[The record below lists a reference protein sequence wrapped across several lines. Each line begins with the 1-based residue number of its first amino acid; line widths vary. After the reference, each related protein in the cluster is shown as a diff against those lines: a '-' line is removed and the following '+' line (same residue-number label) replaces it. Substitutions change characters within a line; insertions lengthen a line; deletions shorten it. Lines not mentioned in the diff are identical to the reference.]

1 MYNIISNINS
11 LLEAV
16 GSDWYSIKRLT
27 INNILKMPNYSIGI
41 EILIKN
47 LKPYGYA
54 SKSGKPIYFYLDKE
68 SAPNNIL
75 YRASSNKY
83 DEAFLF
89 SPGERVSQGTANVY
103 NKLISDVLPSWKNFP
118 RRNNSVICTNNYSI
132 AEDYTEYSM
141 RRGGVVYIVI
151 PPDDAQLVISPR
163 SDIWYAFSYI
173 KSKTGLVSLRN
184 INDSILKFLAFFDN
198 FINNQD
204 LINNIYSQTY
214 NMTGLIQNIR
224 DKELLNIEKYENL
237 FTNVDESSI
246 VAIFNRIDKLLSDK
260 KFIINL
266 LPIYKTYF
274 LDEPLAAIGNYILN
288 RKKSNVNST
297 IINILDNLFN
307 PSKNGF
313 EVVNYYSFSTK
324 EYIDREIWVED
335 PCIFIEFDSKQFLT
349 KLYYKYG
356 SLNKTKR

>member
-1 MYNIISNINS
+1 
-11 LLEAV
+11 
-16 GSDWYSIKRLT
+16 
-27 INNILKMPNYSIGI
+27 MPNYSIGI

-54 SKSGKPIYFYLDKE
+54 FKSGKPIYFYLDKE

-103 NKLISDVLPSWKNFP
+103 NKLISNILPSWKNFP
-118 RRNNSVICTNNYSI
+118 RRNNSIICTNNYSV
-132 AEDYTEYSM
+132 AEDYTEYST
-141 RRGGVVYIVI
+141 RRSGIVYIVI
-151 PPDDAQLVISPR
+151 PPNNAKLVISPR

-204 LINNIYSQTY
+204 LVNDIYSESY
-214 NMTGLIQNIR
+214 DMTELIQSIR
-224 DKELLNIEKYENL
+224 DKELFNINKYENL
-237 FTNVDESSI
+237 FTNADGSSI
-246 VAIFNRIDKLLSDK
+246 AAIFNRIDKLLSDK
-260 KFIINL
+260 KFILNL
-266 LPIYKTYF
+266 MPIYKMYF

-307 PSKNGF
+307 PSSNGF
-313 EVVNYYSFSTK
+313 EVVDYSSFSNK
-324 EYIDREIWVED
+324 EYIDREIWVEE
-335 PCIFIEFDSKQFLT
+335 PCIFIEFESKEFLT
-349 KLYYKYG
+349 KLYHKYG
-356 SLNKTKR
+356 SLNKKVAENG